1 MPNYTTQD
9 IRNVALVGGANTG
22 KTMLVDALFA
32 AAGAIKIKGQIE
44 RGTTICDYTPQEKS
58 VRHSLDCSVA
68 SLDYDGKHLNLI
80 DTPGAADFIG
90 RSISVLPAAETVAV
104 VIDARAGPDLVA
116 KRMMDWAR
124 DRGLDR
130 IVIVN
135 HIDAAP
141 DGLEACLNQIQ
152 ESFGP
157 ECLPIN
163 LPAQQATE
171 VVDCFFK
178 PNGAATDFSS
188 VADAHSRLVDQ
199 VVEVDDELMELYLE
213 QGEELGPEQL
223 HDPFEKALREN
234 HLVPVCFTSAE
245 SDAGINQL
253 LEIICRLMPNPNEGN
268 PPDFFRGDGDI
279 GDPIHFT
286 PDPNAHILAHTF
298 KVNIDPFVGR
308 LSIFRIHQGTV
319 SKDKQL
325 VVGDGRRA
333 FRVSHLFKLTGGET
347 SEIDAGIPGDICA
360 IAKVDDIEIDSV
372 LHDSHDE
379 DEIHLRSINLPV
391 PMQSVA
397 VKAKSRGQEQKLSD
411 ALHKIQAEDPSI
423 NIEHDHAQNQ
433 TIVHALGELHLRVVL
448 EALKERFN
456 VDIETSPPRIA
467 YRETITT
474 PAEGHYRH
482 KKQTGGAGQ
491 FGEVSLRVK
500 PMRRGTGF
508 RFNNE
513 VVGGAIPRQFI
524 PAVEK
529 GVRQA
534 MSQGV
539 IAGYP
544 IEDVEV
550 TVYDGKHHPVDSKEV
565 AFVAAGKRAFM
576 AAIEQAEPAI
586 LEPII
591 DLHISLP
598 SANVGDI
605 TGNLA
610 SRRGRI
616 NETTA
621 LEDGRS
627 SVSAQL
633 PLAELEG
640 YQSHL
645 HAMTSGAGSFTVDFN
660 RYDVV
665 PARMQKELAAE
676 FKEALKH

>member
-1 MPNYTTQD
+1 MPSYTTQD

-32 AAGAIKIKGQIE
+32 AAGAIKNKGQIE
-44 RGTTICDYTPQEKS
+44 RGTTICDYMPQERS
-58 VRHSLDCSVA
+58 LRHSLDCAVA

-80 DTPGAADFIG
+80 DTPGAADFVG

-104 VIDARAGPDLVA
+104 VIDARSGPDLVA
-116 KRMMDWAR
+116 KRMMDWAY
-124 DRGLDR
+124 DRGLGR

-141 DGLEACLNQIQ
+141 AALEACLTQIQ
-152 ESFGP
+152 ENFGA
-157 ECLPIN
+157 ECLPLN
-163 LPAQQATE
+163 LPAKQATE

-178 PNGAATDFSS
+178 PNGAITDFSN

-213 QGEELGPEQL
+213 QGEELSPEQL

-245 SDAGINQL
+245 SDAGIAQL
-253 LEIICRLMPNPNEGN
+253 LEIICRLMPNPSEGN
-268 PPDFFRGDGDI
+268 PPDFFRGDGDV

-286 PDPNAHILAHTF
+286 PDPSAHVLAHTF

-333 FRVSHLFKLTGGET
+333 FRVSHLFKLIGAET
-347 SEIDAGIPGDICA
+347 TEIDAGIPGDICA

-379 DEIHLRSINLPV
+379 DEIHLRSIDLPA

-411 ALHKIQAEDPSI
+411 ALHKIQAEDPSV

-433 TIVHALGELHLRVVL
+433 TVIYALGELHLRVVL
-448 EALKERFN
+448 EGLKERFN

-467 YRETITT
+467 YRETILVA
-474 PAEGHYRH
+474 AEGHYRH

-491 FGEVSLRVK
+491 FGEVFLRVK
-500 PMRRGTGF
+500 PMRRGAGF
-508 RFNNE
+508 SFNNE

-534 MSQGV
+534 MTQGV

-576 AAIEQAEPAI
+576 AAIEQADPAI

-605 TGNLA
+605 TGDL
-610 SRRGRI
+610 SSKRGRI

-621 LEDGRS
+621 LGDGRS

-665 PARMQKELAAE
+665 PARTQKELAAA
-676 FKEALKH
+676 FKET